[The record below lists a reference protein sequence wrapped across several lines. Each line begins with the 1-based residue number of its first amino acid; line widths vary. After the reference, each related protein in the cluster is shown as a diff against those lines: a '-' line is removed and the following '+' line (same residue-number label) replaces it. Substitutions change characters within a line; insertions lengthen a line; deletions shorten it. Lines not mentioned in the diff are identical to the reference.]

1 MTWLQRI
8 FFVVGLMILGYCA
21 ADWYNARM
29 QQAKG
34 NRELD
39 RALFESAP
47 YRNPEFSS
55 GKQIPEGGLVGKV
68 EIPKLHL
75 SAIVFQGTND
85 GVLDRGVG
93 HMDQSALPG
102 QSGNVVLAAHR
113 DSYFRSLKDI
123 QQGDQITVTT
133 EDGPRDY
140 KVESTEIVA
149 PTDVSV
155 AGPTPDPTL
164 TLITCY
170 PFYYIGHAP
179 KRFIVRAKE
188 IDSLNIEAKKIQPII
203 PPAPVQPPARQKE
216 TARVAR
222 SPRKWEPL
230 PSRYFVKPTPYE
242 EKSATSADLTYVF
255 RASP

>member
-1 MTWLQRI
+1 MSWVQR
-8 FFVVGLMILGYCA
+8 FLFVAGFMILGYCM
-21 ADWYNARM
+21 ADWFNARI

-39 RALFESAP
+39 RMLFESAP
-47 YRNPEFSS
+47 WRAPATEAQ
-55 GKQIPEGGLVGKV
+55 KEEKKIPDGDLVGKV

-75 SAIVFQGTND
+75 SVVVFQGTND
-85 GVLDRGVG
+85 TVLDRGVG

-102 QSGNVVLAAHR
+102 QQGNVVLAAHR
-113 DSYFRSLKDI
+113 DSYFRSLRDI
-123 QQGDQITVTT
+123 RKGDEINVTT
-133 EDGPRDY
+133 QDGQREY
-140 KVESTEIVA
+140 KVDSTEIVS

-188 IDSLNIEAKKIQPII
+188 INIPDAEAKKIAPDLPQPPIART
-203 PPAPVQPPARQKE
+203 APV
-216 TARVAR
+216 
-222 SPRKWEPL
+222 RK
-230 PSRYFVKPTPYE
+230 SRTRIPDHYFVPPTPYVDQ
-242 EKSATSADLTYVF
+242 SANSADLTYTV
-255 RASP
+255 RVSP

>member
-1 MTWLQRI
+1 MTWVQRI
-8 FFVVGLMILGYCA
+8 FFVVGFMILGYCG

-34 NRELD
+34 SRELD
-39 RALFESAP
+39 RALFENAP
-47 YRNPEFSS
+47 YRKPELSI

-75 SAIVFQGTND
+75 SAVVFQGTND
-85 GVLDRGVG
+85 KVLDRGVG
-93 HMDQSALPG
+93 HMDHSALPG

-113 DSYFRSLKDI
+113 DSYFRGLKDI
-123 QQGDQITVTT
+123 QQGDRITVTT

-140 KVESTEIVA
+140 KVELTEIVA

-155 AGPTPDPTL
+155 AGPTADPTL

-188 IDSLNIEAKKIQPII
+188 IDNSNIDAKKIEPDISS
-203 PPAPVQPPARQKE
+203 APVPQPVRQKE
-216 TARVAR
+216 TARVSR
-222 SPRKWEPL
+222 SPRKREPL

-242 EKSATSADLTYVF
+242 EKSANSADLTYAF